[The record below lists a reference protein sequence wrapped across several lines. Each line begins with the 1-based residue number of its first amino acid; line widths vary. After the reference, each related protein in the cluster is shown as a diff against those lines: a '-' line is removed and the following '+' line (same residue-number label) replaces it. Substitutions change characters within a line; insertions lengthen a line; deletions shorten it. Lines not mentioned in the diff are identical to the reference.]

1 MQMVGQYYYCVELI
15 GALPFYMT
23 KSLTQGI
30 DVIRQQTALSIQ

>member
-1 MQMVGQYYYCVELI
+1 MVWKDYEGVELI

-30 DVIRQQTALSIQ
+30 DVIRQQTALAIQ